1 MVIAAATWTFLT
13 LAHAPYLSVDDHP
26 VPEEAFAI
34 ADVDRSIV
42 LYDQVTCDVAPVWMA
57 FDASS
62 TDSLFLQVGVP
73 VVERLADHRPLV
85 YVLAEGLPEAVD
97 VPFEVPEGLGAI
109 VFDANEVVEP
119 ALFYE
124 PFTGTQSWIWVEE
137 TLAIPGSG
145 TGYIVALEGTERSG
159 KLWVAT
165 GTIEDF
171 SQGVGATFEDV
182 WDFHEINGYGPA
194 DPSVEE
200 PSCVP
205 ESGDDGGGDSGDD
218 GGDDG
223 GDGDGGLDGGES
235 GEGGEASADAEG
247 GCACSARPEG
257 GTGLRSIVAFGL
269 LGLLRIR
276 RRSARAAVV

>member
-1 MVIAAATWTFLT
+1 M
-13 LAHAPYLSVDDHP
+13 
-26 VPEEAFAI
+26 
-34 ADVDRSIV
+34 
-42 LYDQVTCDVAPVWMA
+42 LYDQVTCEAPAVWMA

-62 TDSLFLQVGVP
+62 TESLFLQVGVP

-85 YVLAEGLPEAVD
+85 YVLAEGLPEAGD

-109 VFDANEVVEP
+109 EFDATEVAEP

-223 GDGDGGLDGGES
+223 GDGGDGAGGLDGG
-235 GEGGEASADAEG
+235 GDEGGSDAAGNSDAS
-247 GCACSARPEG
+247 CACSTSPAQG
-257 GTGLRSIVAFGL
+257 GGLSSLAGLFL
-269 LGLLRIR
+269 LGLLRR
-276 RRSARAAVV
+276 RRGVA